1 MSLVPCGCGVYMRNK
16 IKEKSKIIKIFHL
29 IVASTMIGIVIV
41 NIILF
46 KADLIYKFPP
56 KLLIGTTD
64 MKLIM
69 TFGSTSGF
77 QARFKHYS

>member
-1 MSLVPCGCGVYMRNK
+1 MSLIPCGCGVYMRNK
-16 IKEKSKIIKIFHL
+16 IEEKSKIIKIFHL
-29 IVASTMIGIVIV
+29 IVASTMFGIIIV

-64 MKLIM
+64 TKLVM
-69 TFGSTSGF
+69 TSGSTSGF
-77 QARFKHYS
+77 RALPKHYL

>member
-1 MSLVPCGCGVYMRNK
+1 
-16 IKEKSKIIKIFHL
+16 
-29 IVASTMIGIVIV
+29 MIGIVIV